1 LTGANVAERDPMVA
15 EEGAVELVENTP
27 TNTRSPPR
35 PATSTLI
42 GQSARG
48 RRAAA
53 TASARRAETRK
64 TRSGKEARMARQE
77 STDERLARIPL
88 FEGLSKQQLS
98 QVSSLMT
105 PLDLKAGKVLARQ
118 GEVGREFL
126 ILLEGQ
132 VEVARDGKIIAVR
145 GPGDFIGEIALLD
158 NRPRTATVTART
170 DVVVEVLNRGEFAS
184 LLAEAPELSA
194 QIMATMARRLAALDR
209 ESHL

>member
-1 LTGANVAERDPMVA
+1 
-15 EEGAVELVENTP
+15 
-27 TNTRSPPR
+27 
-35 PATSTLI
+35 
-42 GQSARG
+42 
-48 RRAAA
+48 
-53 TASARRAETRK
+53 
-64 TRSGKEARMARQE
+64 MARQE

-88 FEGLSKQQLS
+88 FEGLSKKQLS

-184 LLAEAPELSA
+184 LLAEAPQLSA
-194 QIMATMARRLAALDR
+194 QVMATMARRLAALDR
-209 ESHL
+209 ESNL

>member
-1 LTGANVAERDPMVA
+1 
-15 EEGAVELVENTP
+15 
-27 TNTRSPPR
+27 
-35 PATSTLI
+35 
-42 GQSARG
+42 
-48 RRAAA
+48 
-53 TASARRAETRK
+53 
-64 TRSGKEARMARQE
+64 MARQE

-88 FEGLSKQQLS
+88 FEGLSKKQLS

-132 VEVARDGKIIAVR
+132 VEVVRDGKIIAVR

-184 LLAEAPELSA
+184 LLAKAPELSS
-194 QIMATMARRLAALDR
+194 QIIVTMARRLAALDR
-209 ESHL
+209 DSNL

>member
-1 LTGANVAERDPMVA
+1 
-15 EEGAVELVENTP
+15 
-27 TNTRSPPR
+27 
-35 PATSTLI
+35 
-42 GQSARG
+42 
-48 RRAAA
+48 
-53 TASARRAETRK
+53 
-64 TRSGKEARMARQE
+64 MARQE

-88 FEGLSKQQLS
+88 FEGLSKKQLS

-132 VEVARDGKIIAVR
+132 VEVVRDGKIIAVR

-184 LLAEAPELSA
+184 LLAKAPELSS
-194 QIMATMARRLAALDR
+194 QIMVTMARRLAALDR
-209 ESHL
+209 DSNL

>member
-1 LTGANVAERDPMVA
+1 
-15 EEGAVELVENTP
+15 
-27 TNTRSPPR
+27 
-35 PATSTLI
+35 
-42 GQSARG
+42 
-48 RRAAA
+48 
-53 TASARRAETRK
+53 
-64 TRSGKEARMARQE
+64 MARQE

-88 FEGLSKQQLS
+88 FEGLSKRQLS

-132 VEVARDGKIIAVR
+132 VEVARDGKTIAVR

-194 QIMATMARRLAALDR
+194 QVMATMARRLAALDR
-209 ESHL
+209 ESNL

>member
-1 LTGANVAERDPMVA
+1 
-15 EEGAVELVENTP
+15 
-27 TNTRSPPR
+27 
-35 PATSTLI
+35 
-42 GQSARG
+42 
-48 RRAAA
+48 
-53 TASARRAETRK
+53 
-64 TRSGKEARMARQE
+64 MARQE

-88 FEGLSKQQLS
+88 FEGLSKRQLS

-194 QIMATMARRLAALDR
+194 QVMATMARRLAALDR
-209 ESHL
+209 ESNL

>member
-1 LTGANVAERDPMVA
+1 
-15 EEGAVELVENTP
+15 
-27 TNTRSPPR
+27 
-35 PATSTLI
+35 
-42 GQSARG
+42 
-48 RRAAA
+48 
-53 TASARRAETRK
+53 
-64 TRSGKEARMARQE
+64 MARQE

-88 FEGLSKQQLS
+88 FEGLSKKQLS
-98 QVSSLMT
+98 QVSRLMT
-105 PLDLKAGKVLARQ
+105 PLDLKAGKVIARQ

-145 GPGDFIGEIALLD
+145 GAGDFIGEIALLD

-184 LLAEAPELSA
+184 LLAEAPELAA
-194 QIMATMARRLAALDR
+194 QVMATMARRLAALDR

>member
-1 LTGANVAERDPMVA
+1 
-15 EEGAVELVENTP
+15 
-27 TNTRSPPR
+27 
-35 PATSTLI
+35 
-42 GQSARG
+42 
-48 RRAAA
+48 
-53 TASARRAETRK
+53 
-64 TRSGKEARMARQE
+64 MARQE

-98 QVSSLMT
+98 QVSRLMT

-132 VEVARDGKIIAVR
+132 VEVTRDGKIIAVR

-170 DVVVEVLNRGEFAS
+170 DVVVEALNSGEFAS
-184 LLAEAPELSA
+184 LLAEAPELSS

-209 ESHL
+209 ESNL

>member
-1 LTGANVAERDPMVA
+1 
-15 EEGAVELVENTP
+15 
-27 TNTRSPPR
+27 
-35 PATSTLI
+35 
-42 GQSARG
+42 
-48 RRAAA
+48 
-53 TASARRAETRK
+53 
-64 TRSGKEARMARQE
+64 MARQE
-77 STDERLARIPL
+77 STDERVARIPL
-88 FEGLSKQQLS
+88 FEGLSKKQLS

-184 LLAEAPELSA
+184 LLAKAPELSS
-194 QIMATMARRLAALDR
+194 QIMVTMARRLAALDR
-209 ESHL
+209 DSNL

>member
-1 LTGANVAERDPMVA
+1 
-15 EEGAVELVENTP
+15 
-27 TNTRSPPR
+27 
-35 PATSTLI
+35 
-42 GQSARG
+42 
-48 RRAAA
+48 
-53 TASARRAETRK
+53 
-64 TRSGKEARMARQE
+64 MARQE

-105 PLDLKAGKVLARQ
+105 PLDLKAGKVLAR
-118 GEVGREFL
+118 
-126 ILLEGQ
+126 Q

-184 LLAEAPELSA
+184 LLAEAPELSS

-209 ESHL
+209 DSNL

>member
-1 LTGANVAERDPMVA
+1 
-15 EEGAVELVENTP
+15 LVENTP
-27 TNTRSPPR
+27 TQHAITPQTRNEHADR
-35 PATSTLI
+35 PE
-42 GQSARG
+42 RVW
-48 RRAAA
+48 R
-53 TASARRAETRK
+53 ARRDDSIGATCRDAK
-64 TRSGKEARMARQE
+64 DSVRKEARMAPQE

-88 FEGLSKQQLS
+88 FEGLSKKQLS

-105 PLDLKAGKVLARQ
+105 LLDLKAGTVLARQ
-118 GEVGREFL
+118 GEIGREFL

-170 DVVVEVLNRGEFAS
+170 DVVVEALNRGEFAS

-194 QIMATMARRLAALDR
+194 QVMATMARRLAALDR
-209 ESHL
+209 ESNL

>member
-1 LTGANVAERDPMVA
+1 MD
-15 EEGAVELVENTP
+15 
-27 TNTRSPPR
+27 
-35 PATSTLI
+35 
-42 GQSARG
+42 
-48 RRAAA
+48 
-53 TASARRAETRK
+53 
-64 TRSGKEARMARQE
+64 RQE

-118 GEVGREFL
+118 GEIGREFL

-194 QIMATMARRLAALDR
+194 QVMATMARRLAALDR
-209 ESHL
+209 ESNL

>member
-1 LTGANVAERDPMVA
+1 
-15 EEGAVELVENTP
+15 
-27 TNTRSPPR
+27 
-35 PATSTLI
+35 
-42 GQSARG
+42 
-48 RRAAA
+48 
-53 TASARRAETRK
+53 
-64 TRSGKEARMARQE
+64 MARQE

-88 FEGLSKQQLS
+88 FEGLSKRQLS

-170 DVVVEVLNRGEFAS
+170 DVVVEVLNGGEFAS

-194 QIMATMARRLAALDR
+194 QVMATMARRLAALDR
-209 ESHL
+209 ESNL

>member
-1 LTGANVAERDPMVA
+1 
-15 EEGAVELVENTP
+15 
-27 TNTRSPPR
+27 
-35 PATSTLI
+35 
-42 GQSARG
+42 
-48 RRAAA
+48 
-53 TASARRAETRK
+53 
-64 TRSGKEARMARQE
+64 MARQE

-88 FEGLSKQQLS
+88 FEGLSKKQLS
-98 QVSSLMT
+98 QVSRLMT
-105 PLDLKAGKVLARQ
+105 PLDLKAGKVIARQ

-145 GPGDFIGEIALLD
+145 GAGDFIGEIALLD

-194 QIMATMARRLAALDR
+194 QVMATMARRLAALDR
-209 ESHL
+209 ESNL

>member
-1 LTGANVAERDPMVA
+1 
-15 EEGAVELVENTP
+15 
-27 TNTRSPPR
+27 
-35 PATSTLI
+35 
-42 GQSARG
+42 
-48 RRAAA
+48 
-53 TASARRAETRK
+53 
-64 TRSGKEARMARQE
+64 MARQE

-88 FEGLSKQQLS
+88 FEGLSNQQLS
-98 QVSSLMT
+98 QVSRLMT

-194 QIMATMARRLAALDR
+194 QVMATMARRLAALDR
-209 ESHL
+209 ESNL

>member
-1 LTGANVAERDPMVA
+1 
-15 EEGAVELVENTP
+15 
-27 TNTRSPPR
+27 
-35 PATSTLI
+35 
-42 GQSARG
+42 
-48 RRAAA
+48 
-53 TASARRAETRK
+53 
-64 TRSGKEARMARQE
+64 MARQE

-88 FEGLSKQQLS
+88 FEGLSKKQLS

-105 PLDLKAGKVLARQ
+105 PLDFKAGKVLARQ

-194 QIMATMARRLAALDR
+194 QVMATMARRLAALDR
-209 ESHL
+209 ESNL

>member
-1 LTGANVAERDPMVA
+1 
-15 EEGAVELVENTP
+15 
-27 TNTRSPPR
+27 
-35 PATSTLI
+35 
-42 GQSARG
+42 
-48 RRAAA
+48 
-53 TASARRAETRK
+53 
-64 TRSGKEARMARQE
+64 MARQE

-88 FEGLSKQQLS
+88 FEGLSKRQLS

-118 GEVGREFL
+118 GEIGREFL

-132 VEVARDGKIIAVR
+132 VEVARDGKTIAVR

-194 QIMATMARRLAALDR
+194 QVMATMARRLAALDR
-209 ESHL
+209 ESNL

>member
-1 LTGANVAERDPMVA
+1 
-15 EEGAVELVENTP
+15 
-27 TNTRSPPR
+27 
-35 PATSTLI
+35 
-42 GQSARG
+42 
-48 RRAAA
+48 
-53 TASARRAETRK
+53 
-64 TRSGKEARMARQE
+64 MARQE

-126 ILLEGQ
+126 ILLEGH

-194 QIMATMARRLAALDR
+194 QVMATMARRLAALDR
-209 ESHL
+209 ESNL

>member
-1 LTGANVAERDPMVA
+1 
-15 EEGAVELVENTP
+15 
-27 TNTRSPPR
+27 
-35 PATSTLI
+35 
-42 GQSARG
+42 
-48 RRAAA
+48 
-53 TASARRAETRK
+53 
-64 TRSGKEARMARQE
+64 MARKE

-88 FEGLSKQQLS
+88 FEGLSKKQLS

-194 QIMATMARRLAALDR
+194 QVMATMARRLAALDR
-209 ESHL
+209 ESNL

>member
-1 LTGANVAERDPMVA
+1 
-15 EEGAVELVENTP
+15 
-27 TNTRSPPR
+27 
-35 PATSTLI
+35 
-42 GQSARG
+42 
-48 RRAAA
+48 
-53 TASARRAETRK
+53 
-64 TRSGKEARMARQE
+64 MARQE

-88 FEGLSKQQLS
+88 FEGLSKKQLS

-105 PLDLKAGKVLARQ
+105 PLDLKAGKVIARQ

-158 NRPRTATVTART
+158 NQPRTATVTART

-194 QIMATMARRLAALDR
+194 QVMATMARRLAAIDR

>member
-1 LTGANVAERDPMVA
+1 
-15 EEGAVELVENTP
+15 
-27 TNTRSPPR
+27 
-35 PATSTLI
+35 
-42 GQSARG
+42 
-48 RRAAA
+48 
-53 TASARRAETRK
+53 
-64 TRSGKEARMARQE
+64 MARQE

-88 FEGLSKQQLS
+88 FEGLSKKQLS

-194 QIMATMARRLAALDR
+194 QVMATMARRLAALDR
-209 ESHL
+209 DSNL

>member
-1 LTGANVAERDPMVA
+1 
-15 EEGAVELVENTP
+15 
-27 TNTRSPPR
+27 
-35 PATSTLI
+35 
-42 GQSARG
+42 
-48 RRAAA
+48 
-53 TASARRAETRK
+53 
-64 TRSGKEARMARQE
+64 MARQE

-88 FEGLSKQQLS
+88 FEGLSKKQLS

-132 VEVARDGKIIAVR
+132 VEVVRDGKIIAVR

-170 DVVVEVLNRGEFAS
+170 DVVVEALNRGEFAS
-184 LLAEAPELSA
+184 LLAKAPELSA
-194 QIMATMARRLAALDR
+194 QVMATMARRLAALDR
-209 ESHL
+209 DSNL

>member
-1 LTGANVAERDPMVA
+1 
-15 EEGAVELVENTP
+15 
-27 TNTRSPPR
+27 
-35 PATSTLI
+35 
-42 GQSARG
+42 
-48 RRAAA
+48 
-53 TASARRAETRK
+53 
-64 TRSGKEARMARQE
+64 MARQE

-88 FEGLSKQQLS
+88 FEGLSKKQLS

-170 DVVVEVLNRGEFAS
+170 DVVVEALNRGEFAS

-194 QIMATMARRLAALDR
+194 QVMATMARRLAALDR
-209 ESHL
+209 ESNL

>member
-1 LTGANVAERDPMVA
+1 
-15 EEGAVELVENTP
+15 
-27 TNTRSPPR
+27 
-35 PATSTLI
+35 
-42 GQSARG
+42 
-48 RRAAA
+48 
-53 TASARRAETRK
+53 
-64 TRSGKEARMARQE
+64 
-77 STDERLARIPL
+77 
-88 FEGLSKQQLS
+88 
-98 QVSSLMT
+98 MT

-118 GEVGREFL
+118 GEIGREFL

-194 QIMATMARRLAALDR
+194 QVMATMARRLAALDR
-209 ESHL
+209 ESNL

>member
-1 LTGANVAERDPMVA
+1 
-15 EEGAVELVENTP
+15 
-27 TNTRSPPR
+27 
-35 PATSTLI
+35 
-42 GQSARG
+42 
-48 RRAAA
+48 
-53 TASARRAETRK
+53 
-64 TRSGKEARMARQE
+64 MARQE

-88 FEGLSKQQLS
+88 FEGLSKRQLS

-194 QIMATMARRLAALDR
+194 QVMATMARRLAALDR
-209 ESHL
+209 GSNL

>member
-1 LTGANVAERDPMVA
+1 
-15 EEGAVELVENTP
+15 
-27 TNTRSPPR
+27 
-35 PATSTLI
+35 
-42 GQSARG
+42 
-48 RRAAA
+48 
-53 TASARRAETRK
+53 
-64 TRSGKEARMARQE
+64 MARQE

-88 FEGLSKQQLS
+88 FEGLSKKQLS

-194 QIMATMARRLAALDR
+194 QVMATMARRLAALDR
-209 ESHL
+209 GSNL

>member
-1 LTGANVAERDPMVA
+1 
-15 EEGAVELVENTP
+15 
-27 TNTRSPPR
+27 
-35 PATSTLI
+35 
-42 GQSARG
+42 
-48 RRAAA
+48 
-53 TASARRAETRK
+53 
-64 TRSGKEARMARQE
+64 MARQE

-88 FEGLSKQQLS
+88 FEGLSKEQLS

-118 GEVGREFL
+118 GEIGREFL

-184 LLAEAPELSA
+184 LLAEAPQLSA
-194 QIMATMARRLAALDR
+194 QVMATMARRLVALERD
-209 ESHL
+209 SNL

>member
-1 LTGANVAERDPMVA
+1 
-15 EEGAVELVENTP
+15 
-27 TNTRSPPR
+27 
-35 PATSTLI
+35 
-42 GQSARG
+42 
-48 RRAAA
+48 
-53 TASARRAETRK
+53 
-64 TRSGKEARMARQE
+64 MARQE

-88 FEGLSKQQLS
+88 FEGLSKKQLS

-118 GEVGREFL
+118 GEIGREFL

-132 VEVARDGKIIAVR
+132 VEVTRDGKIIAVR

-194 QIMATMARRLAALDR
+194 QVMATMARRLAALDR
-209 ESHL
+209 ESNL